1 MATTTYSIDST
12 YTDLDIDADTVYIHA
27 KGSQQV
33 ELYIGNSAPAQTDE
47 GVPLTMESPG
57 VTITLTGG
65 DTIYAKTEAH
75 SATSTIVCVY

>member
-1 MATTTYSIDST
+1 MATITYSIPST
-12 YTDLDIDADTVYIHA
+12 YTDLGIAADTVYIHA

-47 GVPLTMESPG
+47 GVPLTIDSPG
-57 VTITLTGG
+57 ITVTLTDG

-75 SATSTIVCVY
+75 SVKPRS